1 MNPFK
6 ILSAISSGSFK
17 GHFGQYGEDV
27 IVRKLVKPNRGP
39 GRYLDLGA
47 FHPFRFSNTAYL
59 WMCGW
64 QGVNVDANANSIR
77 LFDRVRRGDKNICAA
92 VVSEAEIASGLTEV
106 NLMLPQVTKT
116 RDGISA
122 LGSISS
128 DRAELKALV
137 RAVPVPTLSVNG
149 ILAENSGEDI
159 RYINIDIEGYDEKI
173 ACDIDLARFRPEVIS
188 VEEYGPNLAA
198 LVNSVVCQH
207 LQAHD
212 YQLFARAGYTSI
224 YVREG

>member
-1 MNPFK
+1 
-6 ILSAISSGSFK
+6 
-17 GHFGQYGEDV
+17 
-27 IVRKLVKPNRGP
+27 
-39 GRYLDLGA
+39 
-47 FHPFRFSNTAYL
+47 
-59 WMCGW
+59 
-64 QGVNVDANANSIR
+64 VNVDANANSIR

-128 DRAELKALV
+128 DRAELKELV